1 MSGRRAGEQS
11 EPLLSG
17 DRLAVL
23 DEFRVP
29 YSVNPT
35 SAAPGWACV
44 QAGGGERAVHWKL
57 AANGQ
62 PRMSFAGGIPIVAAV
77 ASESEVEEFAGHLP
91 GEWTPRSP
99 ILDEHGARVSSIW
112 QSPCGGSILPFDPNE
127 AILALRSERYL
138 ALRRTR
144 TTSLSF
150 ARHVYYRLRPL
161 LPRQLQIALRRGFV
175 RVQEGTSFPRWPT
188 ETALHDLA
196 ELLLGLVAR
205 AAGLPLPTIAPW
217 PNGHHWAL
225 VLTHDVETAH
235 GRDAI
240 EDVRTLEVQYGYRSS
255 WNLVPERYA
264 VTDDLVRGLL
274 DSGFEVGVHGLRHDG
289 RDLESRR
296 TLERRLPEMRRW
308 ADRWGAVGFRAP
320 ATHRVWEWMPLLGF
334 DYDSSYP
341 DTDPY
346 EPIAGG
352 CCSWLP
358 FFNETLVELPITL
371 PQDHTLFVVLGRG
384 DEMWHEKTECLR
396 QRGGMAL
403 LITHPDYLVEEEHL
417 NAYRRL
423 LLAYVDDA
431 TVWKA
436 LPREVSAWWRARSET
451 SLRLVDGEWN
461 LVGPAAHEAS
471 IAWVPPSSTPPARIE
486 LAHAV

>member
-1 MSGRRAGEQS
+1 MSSRRAGEHS
-11 EPLLSG
+11 SPLLSG
-17 DRLAVL
+17 SRLAVL

-29 YSVNPT
+29 YSIEPT
-35 SAAPGWACV
+35 SAVHDWACL
-44 QAGGGERAVHWKL
+44 QAGGGKRALHWKI
-57 AANGQ
+57 APNAQ
-62 PRMSFAGGIPIVAAV
+62 PRMSFAGDIPILAAV
-77 ASESEVEEFAGHLP
+77 VPDSAVEEFAANLP
-91 GEWTPRSP
+91 GEWAPGLP
-99 ILDEHGARVSSIW
+99 IRDEHGAKLSSIW
-112 QSPCGGSILPFDPNE
+112 RSPDGGSILPFDPNE

-138 ALRRTR
+138 ALCRGR

-161 LPRQLQIALRRGFV
+161 LPRRLQIALRRGFV
-175 RVQEGTSFPRWPT
+175 RVQEGASFPRWPT

-205 AAGLPLPTIAPW
+205 AAGQPLPIIAPW
-217 PNGHHWAL
+217 PNGHLWAL
-225 VLTHDVETAH
+225 VLTHDVETAR
-235 GRDAI
+235 GLDTI
-240 EDVRTLEVQYGYRSS
+240 DDVRALELECGYRSS
-255 WNLVPERYA
+255 WNLVPERYT
-264 VTDDLVRGLL
+264 VTDELVRGLME
-274 DSGFEVGVHGLRHDG
+274 SGFEVGVHGLRHDG

-296 TLERRLPEMRRW
+296 TLEQRLPEMRRW
-308 ADRWGAVGFRAP
+308 ADRWGADGFRAP

-371 PQDHTLFVVLGRG
+371 PQDHTLFVVLRRSDG
-384 DEMWHEKTECLR
+384 MWHEKAEFLR
-396 QRGGMAL
+396 KRGGMAL
-403 LITHPDYLVEEEHL
+403 LITHPDYLVGEERL
-417 NAYRRL
+417 FAYRRF
-423 LLAYVDDA
+423 LLAYADDA
-431 TVWKA
+431 TAWKA

-451 SLRLVDGEWN
+451 TLHLVDGEWK
-461 LVGPAAHEAS
+461 LFGPAAREAS
-471 IAWVPPSSTPPARIE
+471 IAWVSPTAVPPARKE